1 MLWDELNLFFFYNI
15 SHSVYN
21 PTAVIT
27 NSSGFVLPRPDH
39 FVGPSFLKKKFDHK

>member
-1 MLWDELNLFFFYNI
+1 MLWDELNLFFYYI